1 MGNNEKFLG
10 HIDDE
15 LERLKKE
22 LDQVKSDLESAQ
34 QITVKK
40 KELQEKLKQ
49 ELIAVDS
56 MKRAYGQLSQEAEVE
71 ESKDDEVEESKDEE
85 NLQQPPEG
93 YNEAQDNEGQQ

>member
-10 HIDDE
+10 HIDEE

-22 LDQVKSDLESAQ
+22 LDQVKVDIESAQ
-34 QITVKK
+34 QILVKK
-40 KELQEKLKQ
+40 KELQDKFKQ

-71 ESKDDEVEESKDEE
+71 EPKDESEDEDESKDEDD
-85 NLQQPPEG
+85 LQQPPEG
-93 YNEAQDNEGQQ
+93 YNEEQQ

>member
-10 HIDDE
+10 HIDEE
-15 LERLKKE
+15 LERLKNE
-22 LDQVKSDLESAQ
+22 LDKVKENMESAQ
-34 QITVKK
+34 QILAQS
-40 KELQEKLKQ
+40 KEKQDKLKQ

-71 ESKDDEVEESKDEE
+71 ESKDDEVEESKDE

-93 YNEAQDNEGQQ
+93 YNEEQDNEGQQ